1 MIGQRVRQCYGGVD
15 VSVSVQS
22 YVDTYAGAS
31 AAGKV
36 RLNIMS
42 GLNLL
47 EGWVNIDPFA
57 GPHPTIKHIPVLKMD
72 PRRLDFPDNSVD
84 EISSVSLE
92 HIPHPETLAVL
103 VEWFRVL
110 KPGAALEVLV
120 PDAEW
125 GLSYW
130 LSLPEEEK
138 WGFKLAAVCGLQNNA
153 GQVHYTL
160 FTPAR
165 LKRLFE
171 AVGFS
176 DVVTKLEWS
185 PWTETQKLRCR
196 GVKREASYRSTDNQS
211 ELAALGGLSTTT
223 QSAGDDTTLYFLGNP
238 LPNVDYDWIHNMVMI
253 PKWKEDLARLRSEV
267 IHLNEKLTLSSEVT
281 RLQTQENERLALE
294 LKSHAT
300 EAEKRAAEVE
310 RLAAQLN
317 QLSQAQTR
325 LTEESRVLSAELARY
340 KSFYVRVVSMPF
352 VRLAMKLRRILK
364 GLQSR

>member
-1 MIGQRVRQCYGGVD
+1 MPGDATGVTD

-22 YVDTYAGAS
+22 YVETYAGVS

-47 EGWVNIDPFA
+47 EGWVNIDPFSS
-57 GPHPTIKHIPVLKMD
+57 PHPTIKHIPVLKMD

-196 GVKREASYRSTDNQS
+196 GVKRQASHPSSDNQS
-211 ELAALGGLSTTT
+211 ELAELGGVSTTL

-253 PKWKEDLARLRSEV
+253 PKWKGELERLRSEV
-267 IHLNEKLTLSSEVT
+267 EHLIQKLTLSTEVT
-281 RLQTQENERLALE
+281 RLQAQEKERLALE
-294 LKSHAT
+294 SQSHAAK
-300 EAEKRAAEVE
+300 AERLAGEME
-310 RLAAQLN
+310 RLAAQVN

-325 LTEESRVLSAELARY
+325 LTEEGKVRSAELEYY
-340 KSFYVRVVSMPF
+340 KSFYERVVSMPF
-352 VRLAMKLRRILK
+352 VSLAMKLRRVSK
-364 GLQSR
+364 GLPSR